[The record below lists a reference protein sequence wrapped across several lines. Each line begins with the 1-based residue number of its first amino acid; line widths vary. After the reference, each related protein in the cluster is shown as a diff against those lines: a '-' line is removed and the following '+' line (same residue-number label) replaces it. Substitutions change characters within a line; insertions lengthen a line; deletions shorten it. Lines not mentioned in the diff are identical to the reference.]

1 MLTTNQ
7 TALGL
12 AHWLLW
18 FLPVF
23 VQMVAVLRQIH
34 CNSWGPAALTRPDPS
49 VKISPPLSVQAM
61 GTVKGIRMVW
71 ESGGSTHSMRTSC
84 SHISKTMDR
93 VLICMQKGRS
103 LSERGILQRWIQGKY
118 SQHTTWSKGKFWLC
132 HAVPSFFNYLWCFV
146 PQVRGVLLVLH
157 FIQ

>member
-7 TALGL
+7 TAPGL

-23 VQMVAVLRQIH
+23 VQMVAVLRQIRIVIH
-34 CNSWGPAALTRPDPS
+34 GDQQPWLDPF

-61 GTVKGIRMVW
+61 GAVKGIRMVW
-71 ESGGSTHSMRTSC
+71 EFGGSTHSVRTSC
-84 SHISKTMDR
+84 SHISKTMAR
-93 VLICMQKGRS
+93 VLICMQRGRS

-132 HAVPSFFNYLWCFV
+132 HDVPSFFNYLWCFV
-146 PQVRGVLLVLH
+146 PQVRGVVLVLH